1 MKCLRQCSFYFGAN
15 IIVFYVLTDSDVF
28 KRYCNKQMFIAKIY
42 FTLTLVSVMDST
54 LTFLLILVSTE
65 ALKFHRQI
73 FSNMIFL

>member
-54 LTFLLILVSTE
+54 LTFLLILVPVK
-65 ALKFHRQI
+65 LKFHRQI